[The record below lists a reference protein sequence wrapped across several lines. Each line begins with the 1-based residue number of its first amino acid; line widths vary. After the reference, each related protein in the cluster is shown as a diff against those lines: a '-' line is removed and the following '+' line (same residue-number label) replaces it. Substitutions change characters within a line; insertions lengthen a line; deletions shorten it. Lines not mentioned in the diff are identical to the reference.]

1 MWRALSLFVIL
12 CGLFLPTRTLKA
24 QDEPHRRFYELIN
37 GVRLSQGLPPYGSS
51 TLLHQAA
58 QRHAE
63 DIAELGNA
71 THEGSDGSDYRQRI
85 REARYQAWNDGLLVN
100 EAIWIGLGTA
110 EDAVNWFRSN
120 PEGAFF
126 TDRLYREIGIG
137 FAEDNGVRYF
147 VINVGSRPG
156 VLPIF
161 INDGADVTDSPV
173 VSLRLTNEEAVPLG
187 EGNWMGQAIEVRVS
201 NSPEFD
207 EEPWQPWEPVLPW
220 LLADVEPGDYAVY
233 VEFRDGAGRTAV
245 AEDTIRL
252 VAPGEAPP
260 TATPFAVSPAGSP
273 APEGVT
279 TEPSETPFS
288 GTVTPP
294 EIITP
299 APTMV
304 APTPQVS
311 DENFTPFPTWTPL
324 PDETPVVFETTT
336 VDWPVILALAFQGL
350 ALLLGVAAFLRRR

>member
-1 MWRALSLFVIL
+1 ML
-12 CGLFLPTRTLKA
+12 CWLWAVAYRPVVAQADPT
-24 QDEPHRRFYELIN
+24 QRFYELIN
-37 GVRLSQGLPPYGSS
+37 DVRLSQGLPPYGSS

-63 DIAELGNA
+63 DVATLGNA

-85 REARYQAWNDGLLVN
+85 REARYQAWNDGLMVN

-110 EDAVNWFRSN
+110 EDAVNWFRDN

-126 TDRLYREIGIG
+126 TDDRYREIGIG
-137 FAEDNGVRYF
+137 FAEDNGIRYF

-161 INDGADVTDSPV
+161 INDGADTTDSPV
-173 VSLRLTNEEAVPLG
+173 VSLRLTNENAVPLG
-187 EGNWMGQAIEVRVS
+187 EGNWMGKAIEVRVS
-201 NSPEFD
+201 NSPEFG
-207 EEPWQPWEPVLPW
+207 EEPWQPWESVLPW

-260 TATPFAVSPAGSP
+260 TATPFVGGPAASPT
-273 APEGVT
+273 PET
-279 TEPSETPFS
+279 ATAEPSEVPSASETPFS
-288 GTVTPP
+288 GTLTPP
-294 EIITP
+294 DIITP
-299 APTMV
+299 APTLEAT
-304 APTPQVS
+304 APEVS
-311 DENFTPFPTWTPL
+311 DETFTPFPTWTPL
-324 PDETPVVFETTT
+324 PDEAPVVFEPTT
-336 VDWPVILALAFQGL
+336 VDWPVVLALAFQGL